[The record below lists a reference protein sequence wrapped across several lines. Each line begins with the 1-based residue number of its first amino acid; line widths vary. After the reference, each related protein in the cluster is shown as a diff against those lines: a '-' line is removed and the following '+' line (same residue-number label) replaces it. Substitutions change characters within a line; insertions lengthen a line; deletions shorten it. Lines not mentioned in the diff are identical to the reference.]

1 MASYSYSTT
10 YRHDNSSAILRR
22 IRQLDAE
29 IAAARYRS
37 SSTSSYTPST
47 YIPSYTGTYTGSTY
61 TGSDYTGYIPYTE
74 SSSLWSH
81 WYSLIANKH
90 GNDYRWKSFFN
101 RIRDYDDLSIYKIDD
116 SWTRRADTLS
126 SNIGSLQK
134 HLSDGD
140 YYKSTS
146 YSPDYDYTPTSL
158 RKYESTPYYSPYYSY
173 YYSTYP
179 DYSYYD
185 YSPIIKCARATN
197 IYDDLMSSIDN
208 LHTNLSSISAG
219 HSDILDKVPDTTST
233 YVPYTYSTY
242 VPHTYSTYVPSTYVP
257 TYIPS
262 YSTYRPSYSTYGTY
276 GLY

>member
-1 MASYSYSTT
+1 MASYSYPT
-10 YRHDNSSAILRR
+10 YHHDNSSAIVRR

-29 IAAARYRS
+29 IAAARSRS
-37 SSTSSYTPST
+37 SSSSSYTPT
-47 YIPSYTGTYTGSTY
+47 YIPSYTGTYTGNTY

-81 WYSLIANKH
+81 WYSLVANKH

-101 RIRDYDDLSIYKIDD
+101 RIRDYDDLSIYKVDD

-140 YYKSTS
+140 YYKTTT

-173 YYSTYP
+173 YSETYP

-197 IYDDLMSSIDN
+197 IYDDLISSIDN

-219 HSDILDKVPDTTST
+219 HTSILNKVPDTSST
-233 YVPYTYSTY
+233 YVPYSYSTY
-242 VPHTYSTYVPSTYVP
+242 VPKTYSTYVPSTYVP
-257 TYIPS
+257 TYVPHTYSS
-262 YSTYRPSYSTYGTY
+262 YLPSTYYSSY